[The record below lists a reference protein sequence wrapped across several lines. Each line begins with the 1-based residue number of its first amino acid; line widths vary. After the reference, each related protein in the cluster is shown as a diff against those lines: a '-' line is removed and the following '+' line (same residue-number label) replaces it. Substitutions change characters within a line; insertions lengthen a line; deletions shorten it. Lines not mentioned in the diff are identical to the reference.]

1 MVNNANKTIPLT
13 HIRSI
18 LAASSIPLKN
28 NENYDF
34 YKNSFSHLYGAGH
47 LDFKRAIE
55 AYKNAK
61 QTKILTKHKDKQL
74 VKEMD
79 ISIDN
84 DQTNFNFALSWLF
97 KPTSNSF
104 SKKHDYNSV
113 YNEYKNLTYFKNDN
127 YDIYLVKNED
137 LKNIDYQNFDNFGEI
152 LRTIN
157 IYRSES
163 DSNVELIRAPN
174 LNKGEYKILVYQK
187 GEVRNEQTSFSYTFI
202 KEKAIH

>member
-1 MVNNANKTIPLT
+1 MNFK
-13 HIRSI
+13 SI
-18 LAASSIPLKN
+18 AKIH
-28 NENYDF
+28 NE
-34 YKNSFSHLYGAGH
+34 
-47 LDFKRAIE
+47 
-55 AYKNAK
+55 
-61 QTKILTKHKDKQL
+61 
-74 VKEMD
+74 
-79 ISIDN
+79 
-84 DQTNFNFALSWLF
+84 
-97 KPTSNSF
+97 SF

>member
-1 MVNNANKTIPLT
+1 MIIINTYI
-13 HIRSI
+13 
-18 LAASSIPLKN
+18 
-28 NENYDF
+28 
-34 YKNSFSHLYGAGH
+34 
-47 LDFKRAIE
+47 
-55 AYKNAK
+55 
-61 QTKILTKHKDKQL
+61 
-74 VKEMD
+74 
-79 ISIDN
+79 
-84 DQTNFNFALSWLF
+84 NFALSWLF

-113 YNEYKNLTYFKNDN
+113 YNEYKKLTYFKNDN

-202 KEKAIH
+202 KEKAIY